1 MAYERRDIAPDQIMA
16 FIEGPARHY
25 VKRWPKSPTLP
36 PSEAR
41 EVLAQAAWDVRRA

>member
-16 FIEGPARHY
+16 IIEGRY